1 MTQGKVKRHTY
12 VESIEMNKH
21 MNNDVQPQPA
31 TILQHALANYDSC
44 RDAGDEKGLARAEQ
58 HLAEIMPG
66 CIFDIFALLP
76 CLADKQLSE
85 TTREKIIANMNRSA
99 RFLQI
104 EFNNVITWFQLR
116 ETGVAQC
123 NASHHEAASH
133 LTQAQERIA
142 SAQSIL
148 GAIAGDALAECA
160 VTVMDQTASDLQA
173 SKALLDIAGMQI
185 NNPVL
190 AEIKAKN
197 EAERQTFEEVLSAR
211 RQ

>member
-1 MTQGKVKRHTY
+1 MTEQ
-12 VESIEMNKH
+12 
-21 MNNDVQPQPA
+21 QQPA
-31 TILQHALANYDSC
+31 TILQQAIANLDTC
-44 RDAGDEKGLARAEQ
+44 RNAADEKGLARAEQ
-58 HLAEIMPG
+58 HLSEIVPS

-76 CLADKQLSE
+76 SLADKQLSDP
-85 TTREKIIANMNRSA
+85 TREKIIANLIRSSS
-99 RFLQI
+99 FIQI
-104 EFNNVITWFQLR
+104 EFDNVTAWFHVR
-116 ETGVAQC
+116 ETGVAQF
-123 NASHHEAASH
+123 NSSYAGAVGH
-133 LTQAQERIA
+133 LAQAQERIA

-160 VTVMDQTASDLQA
+160 VTVMAQTASDLQA